1 MDFDG
6 IYSDGIQVSDIQF
19 DFDELEEFGQL
30 GEVEFRV
37 DVYRGHTTSIGVGV
51 LGESDPLL
59 LRISSLSLVGAIATW
74 NEDHPA
80 ERVRVGDSILEV
92 NGIRDNVMDMVEE
105 CQTADR
111 LSLVV
116 RTTCHRGDGK
126 RRCDRAHVPLNL
138 PLREVANTL
147 VTAGDAKSRVFH

>member
-1 MDFDG
+1 MG
-6 IYSDGIQVSDIQF
+6 
-19 DFDELEEFGQL
+19 
-30 GEVEFRV
+30 FRV

-51 LGESDPLL
+51 LGEEDP
-59 LRISSLSLVGAIATW
+59 
-74 NEDHPA
+74 PA

-111 LSLVV
+111 LPFVV
-116 RTTCHRGDGK
+116 RTTSHRGDGK
-126 RRCDRAHVPLNL
+126 RRCDGAHVPLNL

-147 VTAGDAKSRVFH
+147 VTTGDAKSRVFH